1 MGGPGAAGEGSI
13 LVLEKD
19 EQPRCHRRD
28 GLVPAPGENRCWWR
42 GLGLGGGGVRMRDG
56 SVPVPG
62 EDRTLYRGRRTGAE
76 GGRAVLVRE
85 SKDCCRCRCR
95 G

>member
-42 GLGLGGGGVRMRDG
+42 GLGLGGGGGKDERRVGPGAGGGPD
-56 SVPVPG
+56 PVPG
-62 EDRTLYRGRRTGAE
+62 
-76 GGRAVLVRE
+76 
-85 SKDCCRCRCR
+85 KKNRC
-95 G
+95 